1 MDSLTVT
8 LMLAAGLLH
17 ASWHSLVKSG
27 GDQIGVLA
35 GMGIVAGLVAV
46 AALPFLPA
54 PPPAI
59 WPLLVLSVALH
70 VAYKLCLTSAYA
82 QGEFGQAFPL
92 ARGMIPLFAT
102 AIAFASL
109 GQVPTGGQCIGI
121 GLVSGGL
128 LVLSLERL
136 RGPAPQRLIAAAAGA
151 GAAVACYSVVDAY
164 GTRLYGDWAG
174 FTAWLIIL
182 DNVAFLAVTRMLR
195 GPTFWAS
202 LAAMRMRV
210 LVSGVL
216 GLVSF
221 CVFLWALSRS
231 PVGAVTALRETS
243 VLFAVLI
250 GTALHQ
256 ELLSLQRIAGAA
268 CILAGVISI
277 AL

>member
-1 MDSLTVT
+1 
-8 LMLAAGLLH
+8 MLAAGLLH

-27 GDQIGVLA
+27 TDQIGVLA
-35 GMGIVAGLVAV
+35 GMGIVAGVVAV
-46 AALPFLPA
+46 GALPFLPA
-54 PPPAI
+54 PPRAI
-59 WPLLVLSVALH
+59 WPVLALSVALH

-92 ARGMIPLFAT
+92 ARGTIPLFAT
-102 AIAFASL
+102 VIAFASL
-109 GQVPTGGQCIGI
+109 GQVPTAGQCSGI
-121 GLVSGGL
+121 GLISGGL
-128 LVLSLERL
+128 LVLSLGRL
-136 RGPAPQRLIAAAAGA
+136 RGPGPWRLIAAAAGA

-182 DNVAFLAVTRMLR
+182 DNIAFLSVTRALR
-195 GPTFWAS
+195 GPTFWAD
-202 LAAMRMRV
+202 LAAMRLRV
-210 LVSGVL
+210 IASGVL
-216 GLVSF
+216 GLLSF

-250 GTALHQ
+250 GAALHH
-256 ELLSLQRIAGAA
+256 ELVSPRRVGGAA
-268 CILAGVISI
+268 CILAGVLAI